1 MKILLLVLSWLV
13 VFALGFASG
22 VYLLPVLSAPP
33 SPAAAQVQA
42 AINQATFRGQFR
54 RDLAGSDFLH
64 WGEGEVSVGPDAVAL
79 RGRLAP
85 GPAYRLYLTR
95 GFVETE
101 EAFLRLKPQA
111 LPVGEIRTFED
122 FLVPLPAGVDVAN
135 YDTVVVWCESFSQFI
150 TAAKYR

>member
-1 MKILLLVLSWLV
+1 MKVLLLFLSWLL

-33 SPAAAQVQA
+33 APSAAQVQA
-42 AINQATFRGQFR
+42 AMQSASYRGQFR

-64 WGEGEVSVGPDAVAL
+64 WGEGEVSMGPQAVAL

-111 LPVGEIRTFED
+111 LAVGEIRTFED
-122 FLVPLPAGVDVAN
+122 FLVPLPPGVALED
-135 YDTVVVWCESFSQFI
+135 YDTVVVWCEAFSQFI